1 MIPSQVEQGL
11 GSDLLNQIAA
21 KTGLSPGETS
31 SRLAGL
37 LPDLVASVSPDGK
50 IENGG
55 IERLLKFV
63 QGR

>member
-1 MIPSQVEQGL
+1 MQGKNLPGTPVSRTGL

-37 LPDLVASVSPDGK
+37 FPDLVASVSPDGK
-50 IENGG
+50 IETVGSNGS
-55 IERLLKFV
+55 
-63 QGR
+63 